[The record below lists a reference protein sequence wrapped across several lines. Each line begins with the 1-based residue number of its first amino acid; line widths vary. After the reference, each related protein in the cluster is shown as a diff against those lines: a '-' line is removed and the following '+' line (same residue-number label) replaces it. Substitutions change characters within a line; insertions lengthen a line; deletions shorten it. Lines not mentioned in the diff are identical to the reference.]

1 MNGLAFTVGANTYHV
16 EEVEGLVAKYEVYG
30 QVTHTDNL
38 VEIDS
43 DMAKDRK
50 ANVLIH
56 ELLHAMLFE
65 AGYDE
70 QDEDQVR
77 RLGNVLSQVLRDND
91 FGFMRQT
98 IDWEAVE

>member
-1 MNGLAFTVGANTYHV
+1 MDGLSFTVGANTYTV
-16 EEVEGLVAKYEVYG
+16 AEVEGLVAKYEVYG

-98 IDWEAVE
+98 INWEAVE

>member
-1 MNGLAFTVGANTYHV
+1 MDGLSFTVGANTYHV
-16 EEVEGLVAKYEVYG
+16 EEVEGLIAKHDTYG
-30 QVTHTDNL
+30 QVTYPDNIIE
-38 VEIDS
+38 VDP

-98 IDWEAVE
+98 INWEAVE